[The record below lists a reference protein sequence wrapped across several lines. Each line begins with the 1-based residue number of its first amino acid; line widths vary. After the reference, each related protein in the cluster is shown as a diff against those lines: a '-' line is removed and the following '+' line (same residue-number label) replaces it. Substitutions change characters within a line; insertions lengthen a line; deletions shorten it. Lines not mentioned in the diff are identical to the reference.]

1 MSTINT
7 ESIGTERDF
16 VISRTIDAT
25 PASVFKAWTDP
36 KELAQWWAPRIF
48 TNKCQIDLQVGEEYR
63 ITMRSPEGIEYPI
76 SGVYLEITEPSR
88 LVWTMNCDEHPE
100 DWHKLV
106 NQHRPDKGG
115 NIGEMLA
122 TTTFEEENGKTK
134 LTIRVEFESITDRN
148 ALVKIGMADG
158 WSESLDK
165 LQELLAKA

>member
-1 MSTINT
+1 
-7 ESIGTERDF
+7 
-16 VISRTIDAT
+16 
-25 PASVFKAWTDP
+25 
-36 KELAQWWAPRIF
+36 
-48 TNKCQIDLQVGEEYR
+48 
-63 ITMRSPEGIEYPI
+63 
-76 SGVYLEITEPSR
+76 
-88 LVWTMNCDEHPE
+88 MNCDEHPE